1 MKPVIYGP
9 DLEDFPPGINPLTG
23 LPVDDPTSLSL
34 PAVLISVSN
43 FPVSARPQAGLSFA
57 PIVYEMFIG
66 EGMTRFLTVF
76 YGSFPGTNV
85 LVTGGDEIR
94 TEPFT
99 VTGNVLGNRIWLDEN
114 TDGIQDV
121 NELGLPGVR
130 VDLHSYTSGDILD
143 SITTDYNGFYGFN
156 TQPGENYTLSVV
168 KPEGFEFSP
177 KDTGDNW
184 VDSDFDPDSGQT
196 LMITSID
203 GHDDSWDAGLYLQEG
218 GIGDAPDA
226 LPADEEVITIGD
238 RVWLDGNFNGL
249 QDSHEVGVSDVLVS
263 LYHWEAK
270 QVIDST
276 LTDLNGYYAFQVAT
290 DQHYRIDFMPP
301 PGLDFTL
308 KDADSN
314 TQDDLDSDVD
324 LSGKSLT
331 FKVNTGSANE
341 IKWDAGLVFGWNGGG
356 VGPVRSGRLPYGY
369 VSDFFRGGCL
379 VYAGKSEGVDIPSCA
394 SVFNKPPDSSDIN
407 NNYMN
412 IERLESLAQGRA
424 TGDQVNYS
432 GNMFTSTAPEG
443 GEEASSV
450 TMFYNI
456 NTQTFWRF
464 DPLSGA
470 FLRFTDKADGT
481 GEFYPSMDKITGR
494 QLKFENVIVLFAEHK
509 VLNSAGTIIDIDINR
524 TRLGRAVLFRDG
536 KAYRIFWSTEA
547 KEYEQ
552 TTLRNR
558 PIKFVDAEGNPFPLK
573 IGHTWVHLVD
583 LSTNAYEK
591 DPGQWFIRFYS
602 PAIPE

>member
-1 MKPVIYGP
+1 
-9 DLEDFPPGINPLTG
+9 
-23 LPVDDPTSLSL
+23 
-34 PAVLISVSN
+34 
-43 FPVSARPQAGLSFA
+43 
-57 PIVYEMFIG
+57 
-66 EGMTRFLTVF
+66 
-76 YGSFPGTNV
+76 
-85 LVTGGDEIR
+85 
-94 TEPFT
+94 
-99 VTGNVLGNRIWLDEN
+99 
-114 TDGIQDV
+114 
-121 NELGLPGVR
+121 
-130 VDLHSYTSGDILD
+130 
-143 SITTDYNGFYGFN
+143 
-156 TQPGENYTLSVV
+156 
-168 KPEGFEFSP
+168 
-177 KDTGDNW
+177 
-184 VDSDFDPDSGQT
+184 
-196 LMITSID
+196 
-203 GHDDSWDAGLYLQEG
+203 
-218 GIGDAPDA
+218 
-226 LPADEEVITIGD
+226 
-238 RVWLDGNFNGL
+238 
-249 QDSHEVGVSDVLVS
+249 
-263 LYHWEAK
+263 
-270 QVIDST
+270 
-276 LTDLNGYYAFQVAT
+276 
-290 DQHYRIDFMPP
+290 
-301 PGLDFTL
+301 
-308 KDADSN
+308 
-314 TQDDLDSDVD
+314 
-324 LSGKSLT
+324 
-331 FKVNTGSANE
+331 
-341 IKWDAGLVFGWNGGG
+341 
-356 VGPVRSGRLPYGY
+356 
-369 VSDFFRGGCL
+369 
-379 VYAGKSEGVDIPSCA
+379 
-394 SVFNKPPDSSDIN
+394 
-407 NNYMN
+407 MN

-494 QLKFENVIVLFAEHK
+494 QLKIENVIVLFAEHK